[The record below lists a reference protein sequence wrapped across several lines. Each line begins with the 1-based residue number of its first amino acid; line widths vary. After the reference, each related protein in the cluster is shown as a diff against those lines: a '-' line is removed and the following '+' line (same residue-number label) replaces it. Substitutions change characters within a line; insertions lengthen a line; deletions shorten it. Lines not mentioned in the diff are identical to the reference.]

1 MKGRDRC
8 DEIIRLID
16 ETLASVDRHLGP
28 TDAPAAARHRHAPP
42 AAAMTA
48 TAPR

>member
-16 ETLASVDRHLGP
+16 EILADS
-28 TDAPAAARHRHAPP
+28 
-42 AAAMTA
+42 
-48 TAPR
+48 TAPVPVPERVRAAGPRASHGGALR